1 MPRRKIPG
9 QVVLIFVLP
18 APIVMVAM
26 EFVAPGLHIR
36 AALDSQAPFL
46 TPTQRLES
54 FFDRA
59 LRPDLP
65 VNPFR

>member
-1 MPRRKIPG
+1 MPRRKVPG
-9 QVVLIFVLP
+9 QVVLIFVIL
-18 APIVMVAM
+18 ALVVVVAM
-26 EFVAPGLHIR
+26 DLAAPGSYIR
-36 AALDSQAPFL
+36 AALDSQTPFL

-59 LRPDLP
+59 LRPGFP